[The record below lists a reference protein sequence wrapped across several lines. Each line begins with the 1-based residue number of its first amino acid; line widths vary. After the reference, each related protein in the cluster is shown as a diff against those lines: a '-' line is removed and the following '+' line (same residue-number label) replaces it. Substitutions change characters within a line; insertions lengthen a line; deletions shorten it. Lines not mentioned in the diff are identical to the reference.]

1 MYITNVS
8 ELEKKLAQNGVNRA
22 DVEFI
27 MNLIRDSKLDEDFK
41 IISASAYNLL
51 LDRELWDVF
60 EKSCQDLGIVLN
72 RRNEPE
78 R

>member
-1 MYITNVS
+1 MYIKEVPNLRVR
-8 ELEKKLAQNGVNRA
+8 LAQNGVNTS

-41 IISASAYNLL
+41 IISMSAYKSMLKK
-51 LDRELWDVF
+51 DLWDVF
-60 EKSCQDLGIVLN
+60 EKSCKDLGIVLT

>member
-1 MYITNVS
+1 MYIKEVPNLRVR
-8 ELEKKLAQNGVNRA
+8 LAQNGVNTS

-41 IISASAYNLL
+41 IISMSAYKSMLKK
-51 LDRELWDVF
+51 DLWVVF
-60 EKSCQDLGIVLN
+60 EKSCQDLGIVLT

-78 R
+78 Q